1 MRKEFDCIPVYNKIF
16 LETKIKY
23 YSDEATDIYHKE
35 IPKVGSDFTCLAV
48 ITIDSTL
55 KKEENYNPQVF
66 LKDCKLIKKGL
77 IRQVT
82 EDTEAFSSEI
92 KSRLKVNVV
101 MCF

>member
-1 MRKEFDCIPVYNKIF
+1 MRKEFDCIPVYNKNF
-16 LETKIKY
+16 LKTKITY

-66 LKDCKLIKKGL
+66 LKDCKQIKKGL
-77 IRQVT
+77 IRQVA
-82 EDTEAFSSEI
+82 EDTEAFSSEM
-92 KSRLKVNVV
+92 KNRLKVNVV